1 MCYKYTFEQDQLN
14 RKPIAECIEKY
25 LHLIQENNPQQA
37 VSFAINARWGEG
49 KTYFIGMWKHL
60 IEENT
65 RDVAIYYNAWENDD
79 CDSAILPLLYNIISV
94 VKDAES
100 ETFIKHAKFFL
111 KTLGMHTLKLGVGKF
126 LCGYEEIADILTRS
140 IDDVNSADIRT
151 FFLEYDEYYGRR
163 KKLQEGLQE
172 LIPEDGNLWVFID
185 DLDRCNPMFAINTL
199 ECIKHFFN
207 IAHIRFIFAI
217 DYNHLSMAAEQ
228 VYGKDVDSTSYM
240 KKFFDVIYQLP
251 SPDRCK
257 YVEYKIKSIQNRNVR
272 EIIRKA
278 NFKFYFK
285 KFDFSLRDIDLTMT
299 HMELLIKE
307 HFDEFAEYEDRD
319 VALNVYLYFMC
330 IKDKFNREYMDIIHG
345 RFLMDSSC
353 NGTWKVLDKK
363 FLIKTEINKL
373 LEAISNG
380 VAERCTTDIIQ
391 RYSLLN
397 LPAIDKFSD
406 HMEYMLR

>member
-1 MCYKYTFEQDQLN
+1 MICEYTFEQDQLN
-14 RKPIAECIEKY
+14 RKPIVECIENY
-25 LHLIQENNPQQA
+25 LHLIQEKKPHQA

-49 KTYFIGMWKHL
+49 KTYFIGMWKSL
-60 IEENT
+60 IEEKSK
-65 RDVAIYYNAWENDD
+65 DVVVYYNAWENDD
-79 CDSAILPLLYNIISV
+79 CDSAILPLLYNIISFV
-94 VKDAES
+94 EDSES
-100 ETFIKHAKFFL
+100 ETFITGAKIFF
-111 KTLGMHTLKLGVGKF
+111 KTLGMNTLKLGVGKV
-126 LCGYEEIADILTRS
+126 LCGYEEIAEIITKS
-140 IDDVNSADIRT
+140 FADVSNADIKT
-151 FFLEYDEYYGRR
+151 LFLEYDEYYGKR

-172 LIPEDGNLWVFID
+172 LIPEDGNLWIFID
-185 DLDRCNPMFAINTL
+185 DLDRCNPIFAINTL

-217 DYNHLSMAAEQ
+217 DYNHLSMVAER

-257 YVEYKIKSIQNRNVR
+257 YVEYKINSIQNDNIQ

-278 NFKFYFK
+278 NFNFYFK

-299 HMELLIKE
+299 HMELLIRE
-307 HFDEFAEYEDRD
+307 HLDGFSECEDKG

-353 NGTWKVLDKK
+353 NGVWKVLDKK
-363 FLIKTEINKL
+363 FLIETEINKL
-373 LEAISNG
+373 LVLISNG
-380 VAERCTTDIIQ
+380 AAERRTTDIMDN
-391 RYSLLN
+391 YSLLN
-397 LPAIDKFSD
+397 FPSIDKFSD